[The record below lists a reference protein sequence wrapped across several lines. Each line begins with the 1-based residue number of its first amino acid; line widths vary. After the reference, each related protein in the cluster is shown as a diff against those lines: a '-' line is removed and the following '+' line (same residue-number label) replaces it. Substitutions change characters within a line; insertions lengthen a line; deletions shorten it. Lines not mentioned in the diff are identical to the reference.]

1 MFFNSK
7 NLSIMR
13 IFIVG
18 LPKSGRTTVSKA
30 VTEALGFGYVDAM
43 SWIRST
49 FRSRKEDE
57 HPQQYEDEYQQYLTK
72 RMMVNP
78 NFISDHIQEMMKV
91 SDKDNFVIDGIV
103 SPKDFMTLFNYQQ
116 DIVVFLNR
124 TDEDPE
130 GKDYEKIGVSVT
142 RDYCYWMS
150 AANLLNKD
158 RWLEYNF
165 KIPGED
171 SDFVKAMGTHNSVF
185 IVRSINRVISHLT
198 ERLAQK

>member
-1 MFFNSK
+1 
-7 NLSIMR
+7 MR

-30 VTEALGFGYVDAM
+30 VADAHGFGYVDAM

-49 FRSRKEDE
+49 FRSRKEGE

-78 NFISDHIQEMMKV
+78 NFISDHVHEMMKV
-91 SDKDNFVIDGIV
+91 SSDNNFIIDGLV
-103 SPKDFMTLFNYQQ
+103 SPKDFMTLFNYQE

-130 GKDYEKIGVSVT
+130 GKDYEKIGVSVA
-142 RDYCYWMS
+142 RDYCYWM
-150 AANLLNKD
+150 AAAGLLSKD

-165 KIPGED
+165 KIPGEG

-185 IVRSINRVISHLT
+185 IVRSINRVISHLI
-198 ERLAQK
+198 ERLKG

>member
-1 MFFNSK
+1 
-7 NLSIMR
+7 MR
-13 IFIVG
+13 IFIIG

-30 VTEALGFGYVDAM
+30 VAEAGGFGYIDAM

-49 FRSRKEDE
+49 FRPRKEGE
-57 HPQQYEDEYQQYLTK
+57 HSQQYEDEYQQYLTK

-78 NFISDHIQEMMKV
+78 NFISDHVQEMMKV
-91 SDKDNFVIDGIV
+91 GGHDNFVIDGIV

-130 GKDYEKIGVSVT
+130 GKDYEKIGVSVA

-150 AANLLNKD
+150 AANLLTKD

-171 SDFVKAMGTHNSVF
+171 SAFVKAMGTHNSVF
-185 IVRSINRVISHLT
+185 IVRSINKVISHLSNKLK
-198 ERLAQK
+198 EVAQK